1 MLPHCEVKFRSYLG
15 SSCVEAAVVLSLHK
29 YAAEYHCCAQGA
41 EHRYPTEVEE
51 GPRAFTATGG
61 VVKLGRLHRV
71 AQGGRHSVYK
81 HVQIIDLKCVG
92 RQ

>member
-1 MLPHCEVKFRSYLG
+1 M
-15 SSCVEAAVVLSLHK
+15 VLALHK
-29 YAAEYHCCAQGA
+29 NAAEYHSCAQGA

-71 AQGGRHSVYK
+71 AQGGRHGVYK
-81 HVQIIDLKCVG
+81 HVQMIKLKCVG

>member
-1 MLPHCEVKFRSYLG
+1 MFPQCKAKTRSYL
-15 SSCVEAAVVLSLHK
+15 SSSRVKAAVILALHK
-29 YAAEYHCCAQGA
+29 NAAENRSCAQGA
-41 EHRYPTEVEE
+41 EHRYPTKVEK

-71 AQGGRHSVYK
+71 AQGGRHGVYK
-81 HVQIIDLKCVG
+81 HVQIIKLKCVG